1 MTIAGISAMV
11 STQPPKLQAPIVT
24 WEILPDTYTL
34 PDDPVENIQQPRL
47 SAGLLDALGC
57 NDRIP
62 AHSLI
67 ASNFALV
74 ATINGKTV
82 VKAPDWLYVPEI
94 NERERSN
101 TSIRRSYTPW
111 AEGGPVAIVM
121 EFLSEDDNGE
131 LSDRRSPPYGKR
143 YFYEQILKVP
153 TYVIFDPAN
162 AELEVYQLQNNRY
175 KLTPLNGEGRVWIP
189 ELELFLGVWSGDRE
203 RTYAHWLRWW
213 DLEGNLLLWGSEQA
227 DLERVRAEQE
237 RIRADEEQVRADEE
251 RVRADEERV
260 RANEEQV
267 RANEERV
274 RAEAEAQRANQAEEE
289 RDRLAAKLREMG
301 IDLS

>member
-1 MTIAGISAMV
+1 MTIAGRSAMV

-24 WEILPDTYTL
+24 WDILPDTYSL

-47 SAGLLDALGC
+47 AAGLLDALGS

-62 AHSLI
+62 ANSLI

-74 ATINGKTV
+74 ATINEKTV
-82 VKAPDWLYVPEI
+82 VKASDWLYVPEI

-111 AEGGPVAIVM
+111 AEGGAVAIVM

-131 LSDRRSPPYGKR
+131 QSDRHIPPYGKR

-153 TYVIFDPAN
+153 TYVIFNPAN
-162 AELEVYQLQNNRY
+162 AEFAVHQLQNNRY
-175 KLTPLNGEGRVWIP
+175 QLTPPNAEGRVWIP

-213 DLEGNLLLWGSEQA
+213 DLQGNLLLWSSEQA
-227 DLERVRAEQE
+227 ELERLRAEQE
-237 RIRADEEQVRADEE
+237 RIRA
-251 RVRADEERV
+251 
-260 RANEEQV
+260 
-267 RANEERV
+267 
-274 RAEAEAQRANQAEEE
+274 EAATQRANQAEQE
-289 RDRLAAKLREMG
+289 RDRLAAKLRELG
-301 IDLS
+301 IDLSE